1 MNTFSEADKNSKQ
14 LRTVKNPIFWMII
27 LVVLACV
34 AVTVY
39 LLTNQKPTYRY
50 PVYDAMRFD
59 VDGDG
64 KKEYCELG
72 YGQTSGAF
80 TFTFSATER
89 GADEPKYKNIFYTQ
103 WYDLS
108 FVKCEDGIVRVK
120 GIDNERNPQTHFFDI
135 DVVDGNI
142 YLAEDGRDIRTYI
155 PEVEFGD

>member
-34 AVTVY
+34 TVTVY

-80 TFTFSATER
+80 TFIFSATER
-89 GADEPKYKNIFYTQ
+89 DADEPKYKNIFYTQ

-108 FVKCEDGIVRVK
+108 FAKCEDGIVRVK
-120 GIDNERNPQTHFFDI
+120 GIDNERNPHTHFFDI
-135 DVVDGNI
+135 EIINGNI
-142 YLAEDGRDIRTYI
+142 YLTEDGRDIRTYI